1 MDQWEEK
8 DYSDEK
14 INIQTWKKILAI
26 VLKNKRPLV
35 LMILSVVLLTICDV
49 LFPIL
54 NKFAVDNFFSNG
66 EYTYATPFIV
76 AAVVLAILLGFSI
89 WAFIYFAGQVEVKTS
104 YELRRQAYK
113 KLQELPFSYYDRTP
127 MGWIMARMT
136 SDSRR
141 LAHII
146 AWGLVDFVWSGLIML
161 GILIVIYIVNW
172 KLALIVTVLVPILI
186 ALAIYFRKKMLSA
199 YRDVRKTNSK
209 ITASFNEGFMGAKTT
224 KSLVLEE
231 FNSHEFHDLTS
242 SMRRNSIRAAI
253 FSSLFWPV
261 ILLLGYVGVAFTLY
275 QGGSM
280 VLESIIVVGTL
291 YLFIDYTLKFFEPV
305 TQIAR
310 LLAEFQQAQASAERI
325 VALIETE
332 PDIFDTEEVKAI
344 YGSLFE
350 PKKENWEK
358 IDGKVEFQNVTF
370 KYDKGQTVLKNF
382 DLTIHAGQT
391 IAIVGET
398 GSGKSTIVNL
408 ICRFYEPTEGKILID
423 DSDYKNR
430 SINWLHANLG
440 YVLQSP
446 HLFSGTV
453 MENIRYG
460 RLDATDEEVIEAS
473 KVVNAHSFI
482 EKLDKGYLTE
492 VGEGG
497 NKLSVGQKQLVSFAR
512 AVLADPKILIL
523 DEATSSIDTE
533 SEQIIQAAI
542 EIVLKGRTSV
552 VIAHRLS
559 TIIDAHQILVLK
571 QGEVIERGTHHEL
584 LQMRGYYF
592 DLYKNQFMREL
603 EEKLSIA

>member
-14 INIQTWKKILAI
+14 INVQTWTKIIKI
-26 VLKNKRPLV
+26 VLKSKKPLV
-35 LMILSVVLLTICDV
+35 LMILSVILLTVCDI
-49 LFPIL
+49 LFPLMNMYAI
-54 NKFAVDNFFSNG
+54 NTFFTDRD
-66 EYTYATPFIV
+66 YTNTTIFIV
-76 AAVVLAILLGFSI
+76 AAIGLALTLGFSI
-89 WAFIYFAGQVEVKTS
+89 WSFIFFAGKVEVNTS
-104 YELRRQAYK
+104 YELRRQAYS

-141 LAHII
+141 LASII
-146 AWGLVDFVWSGLIML
+146 AWGLVDFIWSGLIMF
-161 GILIVIYIVNW
+161 GILIVIYIINW
-172 KLALIVTVLVPILI
+172 KLALIISILVPVLTL
-186 ALAIYFRKKMLSA
+186 LAIYFRKKMLQS
-199 YRDVRKTNSK
+199 YRDVRKTNSQ

-224 KSLVLEE
+224 KSLVLESH
-231 FNSHEFHDLTS
+231 NSDEFHTLTS
-242 SMRRNSIRAAI
+242 KMRSNSIKAVI
-253 FSSLFWPV
+253 YSSIFWPM

-275 QGGSM
+275 FGGNM
-280 VLESIIVVGTL
+280 VVESIIVVGTL
-291 YLFIDYTLKFFEPV
+291 YVFVEYTLKFFEPIA
-305 TQIAR
+305 QIAR

-325 VALIETE
+325 IALIETE
-332 PDIFDTEEVKAI
+332 PDIFDAPEVKEI
-344 YGSLFE
+344 YGTIFE
-350 PKKENWEK
+350 PKKENWE
-358 IDGKVEFQNVTF
+358 IIAGKVEFKNVTF
-370 KYDKGQTVLKNF
+370 KYDEGQTVLKDFN
-382 DLTIHAGQT
+382 LKIAAGQNV
-391 IAIVGET
+391 AIVGET

-408 ICRFYEPTEGKILID
+408 ICRFYEPTEGVILID
-423 DSDYKNR
+423 DSNYKNR
-430 SINWLHANLG
+430 SIGWLHANLG

-446 HLFSGTV
+446 HLFSGNI

-473 KVVNAHSFI
+473 KVVNAHTFI
-482 EKLDKGYLTE
+482 EGLDNGYKTE

-533 SEQIIQAAI
+533 SEQIIQKAI

-559 TIIDAHQILVLK
+559 TIIHADKILVLK
-571 QGEVIERGTHHEL
+571 QGEVIESGTHQEL
-584 LQMRGYYF
+584 LNKRGSYF

-603 EEKLSIA
+603 EEKLTNA